1 MMQVRR
7 LKDVGAMM
15 CLAALIAAAG
25 AGCGNKASG
34 DEAGGPGAAAGTQKP
49 EFSDDAMAFMMG
61 RKYAFA
67 CLYIRLDKAAEAQ
80 SSIGAAQTIAR
91 ALGVT
96 EPTLPTKDGAF
107 AALRAKAIPDAVT
120 AKKGAKLGAVYSLGV
135 AVTDA
140 WFGAMLGSDPKPAV
154 ADIEIYAKVAGILES
169 AYKVQLDAM
178 KAKPTEEGLKKLAQD
193 LETHYKGK

>member
-1 MMQVRR
+1 MQVRS
-7 LKDVGAMM
+7 LKEVGAVV

-25 AGCGNKASG
+25 AGCGNKSSG
-34 DEAGGPGAAAGTQKP
+34 DDSGGPAAAAATQKP

-67 CLYIRLDKAAEAQ
+67 CLYVRLDKAAEAS
-80 SSIGAAQTIAR
+80 SSIGAAKTIAR

-96 EPTLPTKDGAF
+96 EPSLPTKDGAF
-107 AALRAKAIPDAVT
+107 AALRAKAIPDAVS
-120 AKKGAKLGAVYSLGV
+120 AKKGAKVAAVYSLGV

-140 WFGAMLGSDPKPAV
+140 WFGAMLGSDPKPAI
-154 ADIEIYAKVAGILES
+154 ADVESHAKAAGTPES
-169 AYKVQLDAM
+169 VYKAQLDAI